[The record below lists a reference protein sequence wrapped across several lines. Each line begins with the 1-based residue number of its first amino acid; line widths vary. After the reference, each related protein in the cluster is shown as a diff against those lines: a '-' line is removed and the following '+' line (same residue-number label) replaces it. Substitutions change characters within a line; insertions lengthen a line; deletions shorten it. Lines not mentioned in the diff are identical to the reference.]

1 MKDQELGFDDTE
13 FKVRVRVADRGV
25 VTTAIASLS
34 HGQTTL
40 TARGEG
46 RAHPASQMR
55 RVRKHLAVG
64 RALAELGRKL
74 QAAAADEY
82 TSVVNSVTEPKGSSR
97 SVA

>member
-1 MKDQELGFDDTE
+1 MRDQELGFDETE
-13 FKVRVRVADRGV
+13 FKVRVRVADKGV

-34 HGQTTL
+34 YGQTTL

-55 RVRKHLAVG
+55 RVRKQLAVG

-74 QAAAADEY
+74 QSAAADEY
-82 TSVVNSVTEPKGSSR
+82 TSAAESAGARTSSR